1 MAQRRISRQAL
12 CGDVTGHRE
21 WRKTRPDSGFLQ
33 RLRMD
38 DVQERELRQWGE
50 ALAESS
56 DSERRAMGKAIVMLL
71 DQIESLKT
79 SLAEAQPQPFALP
92 EVTVP
97 VSQDAVDEDT
107 ATINLRDRLRAATN
121 RLRD

>member
-1 MAQRRISRQAL
+1 
-12 CGDVTGHRE
+12 
-21 WRKTRPDSGFLQ
+21 
-33 RLRMD
+33 MD

-50 ALAESS
+50 ALGESS
-56 DSERRAMGKAIVMLL
+56 DTERRAMGKAILMLL

-92 EVTVP
+92 EVAVP
-97 VSQDAVDEDT
+97 ASHDAVDEDT

>member
-1 MAQRRISRQAL
+1 
-12 CGDVTGHRE
+12 
-21 WRKTRPDSGFLQ
+21 
-33 RLRMD
+33 MD
-38 DVQERELRQWGE
+38 DDQERELRQWGE

-79 SLAEAQPQPFALP
+79 SLAEAQPEPFALP
-92 EVTVP
+92 EVPLP

>member
-1 MAQRRISRQAL
+1 
-12 CGDVTGHRE
+12 
-21 WRKTRPDSGFLQ
+21 
-33 RLRMD
+33 MD

-50 ALAESS
+50 ALADSS
-56 DSERRAMGKAIVMLL
+56 DSERRAMGKAILMLL

>member
-1 MAQRRISRQAL
+1 
-12 CGDVTGHRE
+12 
-21 WRKTRPDSGFLQ
+21 
-33 RLRMD
+33 MD

-50 ALAESS
+50 ALGESS

-79 SLAEAQPQPFALP
+79 SLALAQPQRFELP
-92 EVTVP
+92 EVPVP
-97 VSQDAVDEDT
+97 PSQDAPYDVADEDT
-107 ATINLRDRLRAATN
+107 ATINLRDRLRAATH